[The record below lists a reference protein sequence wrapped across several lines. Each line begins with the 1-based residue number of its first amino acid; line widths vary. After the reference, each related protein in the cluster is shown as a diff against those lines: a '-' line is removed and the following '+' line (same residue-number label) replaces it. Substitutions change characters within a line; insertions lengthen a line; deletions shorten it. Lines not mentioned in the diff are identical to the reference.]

1 MTTPRD
7 ILVGAFGFSSKNKP
21 EQIESR
27 KEELFEVVMRAMRGL
42 YTLAAEINPEF
53 FGKQAAV
60 GFAAGGWTQPA
71 DAESVYYIENPAGKE
86 VVVVPRSDL
95 KADLAR
101 PAVWKLANM
110 YFGAGNALDPTA
122 GNLQFFYSR
131 RATKPASVDTAFTA
145 EWPTDHDGLLI
156 TETAMHL
163 ALNDGRKDEA
173 AIIQPDRDRAAYRF
187 VARLEHDNVN
197 TVYSYGASRNYNVPN
212 LIKSILA
219 QVQT

>member
-7 ILVGAFGFSSKNKP
+7 ILVAAFGYSSKNRP

-42 YTLAAEINPEF
+42 YTLSAEINPEF
-53 FGKQAAV
+53 MGKQANV

-71 DAESVYYIENPAGKE
+71 DAEAVYYMENPAGDE
-86 VVVVPRSDL
+86 VVVVPRSDR

-101 PAVWKLANM
+101 PCVWKLGRM
-110 YFGAGNALDPTA
+110 YLSAGNALDPTA
-122 GNLQFFYSR
+122 GNILFLYSQ
-131 RATKPASVDTAFTA
+131 RAVKPATVDTAFDA
-145 EWPTDHDGLLI
+145 SWPTDHDGLLV

-173 AIIQPDRDRAAYRF
+173 AFIQPDRDRAAFRF